1 MSDKK
6 NASSQKH
13 CWPDVREYISALEQD
28 DLFRW
33 VDREVDKD
41 WEIGSVVR
49 LLFRGIA
56 EEKRFAVGFSNIH
69 GFSGGRV
76 AVGLI
81 GASKRIL
88 AKILGV
94 EPEIAAVHSRWS
106 EALAQPIA
114 PRMVSTGP
122 CKENIFIGDKV
133 DLLKL
138 PVPIWIPEKD
148 AGPLFTPLWITK
160 DPTMRVRNVGMYRA
174 ELKGKN
180 QTGIQWGTPSSQH
193 AAQHLQHWETLDKP
207 MPAAFVIGGDPST
220 YLPAVTKVPYGVDE
234 FAVAGAVKGEPV
246 DLVKCETVDLEVP
259 ASSEIVIEGQ
269 FLPGVREH
277 EGPFGE
283 FTGFMAGSA
292 ASGEPVFNVKCVTH
306 RNNPIL
312 QGMLSQM
319 PPSES
324 SCCRQMLMEGAI
336 LHHLTQELRFPGILD
351 AHLPESGGGG
361 AWLWI
366 RARKAHNSYPYQVAM
381 SVWSKFGFQH
391 YKWIVVTDEDVNIRN
406 SFARE
411 WTLAFR
417 VRPEED
423 VHITPKVIAMT
434 LDPSATMDPR
444 IASRDRTAAKIFID
458 ATKKYADFPEV
469 AMPPIEHLERVA
481 EKWLEY
487 GLGDLSPEW
496 KAILT

>member
-6 NASSQKH
+6 TASSRKH
-13 CWPDVREYISALEQD
+13 CWPDLREYISALEQD

-207 MPAAFVIGGDPST
+207 MPAAFVMGGDPST

-259 ASSEIVIEGQ
+259 ASSEIVIEGE